1 MFKPDSP
8 HILYHFQELRKGV
21 SGQSTEYKPSK
32 AGHPKMQLVDYQ
44 LPKLTTILQMGVL
57 TRCKQHLP
65 IVKSIAAHL
74 NLPTKLDCYICHP
87 CSLEIHLF
95 IQKPAA
101 TDILPILKDTTWV
114 PHPENHLTCF
124 ALL

>member
-1 MFKPDSP
+1 MV
-8 HILYHFQELRKGV
+8 I
-21 SGQSTEYKPSK
+21 
-32 AGHPKMQLVDYQ
+32 
-44 LPKLTTILQMGVL
+44 KLAFTTIRLCPHAN
-57 TRCKQHLP
+57 CK
-65 IVKSIAAHL
+65 ISSDNISTI
-74 NLPTKLDCYICHP
+74 PTKLDCYICHP
-87 CSLEIHLF
+87 WSLEIHLF